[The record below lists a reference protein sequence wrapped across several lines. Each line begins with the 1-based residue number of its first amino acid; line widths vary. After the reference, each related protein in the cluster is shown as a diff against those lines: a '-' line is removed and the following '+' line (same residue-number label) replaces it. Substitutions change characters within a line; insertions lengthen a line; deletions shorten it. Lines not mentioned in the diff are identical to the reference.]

1 MISPSN
7 TVKLLDKDCSHF
19 KLNLNWS
26 YKEENIHRPRYISCT
41 LTQNFPSTSWSA
53 VFRSALVTRVC
64 FGCFFQDEVD
74 HTFAFGPVCPLLEV
88 DQAKAPLWQGHWH
101 STIAF
106 INPIS
111 KVWAAEKDIDNP
123 GVSWCDLATILQRR
137 KIWGSLVRAHW
148 KDGHR
153 VIC

>member
-26 YKEENIHRPRYISCT
+26 YKEEDIHRPRYISCT
-41 LTQNFPSTSWSA
+41 LTQNFPSTSWST

-106 INPIS
+106 INPCLQSPKYEQLKKILTTQECPDVIWQQYFRGG
-111 KVWAAEKDIDNP
+111 KYEAAWWELIEKMD
-123 GVSWCDLATILQRR
+123 TE
-137 KIWGSLVRAHW
+137 
-148 KDGHR
+148 
-153 VIC
+153 